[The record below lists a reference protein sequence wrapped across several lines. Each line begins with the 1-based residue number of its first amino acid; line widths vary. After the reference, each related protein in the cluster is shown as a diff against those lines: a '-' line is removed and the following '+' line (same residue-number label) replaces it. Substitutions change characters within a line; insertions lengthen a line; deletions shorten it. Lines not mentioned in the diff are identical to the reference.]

1 VSSNRRRTLV
11 VLAVA
16 VLVGAGAGVVIGLA
30 EDDDPDPGAGSA
42 PVAQSTAP
50 ADDVPAGDEPAG
62 SNGGGDKGE
71 PQLPPEE
78 EDPQGAEPGPSG
90 PAPETT
96 DEQAVASTARGYV
109 QALDRREGASVCGT
123 FVPGALEGLDFPV
136 ERSTCPATVE
146 ASLGFKRR
154 GFPVWER
161 SEMTDAVSAQVTG
174 DAARVVATVF
184 TIYADV
190 REPTIEDDLI
200 YLQRS
205 GERWLIAKPSLTLYR
220 AIGDADPPPT
230 ALSPP

>member
-1 VSSNRRRTLV
+1 VSLNRRRTLV

-50 ADDVPAGDEPAG
+50 ADDVPADDEPG